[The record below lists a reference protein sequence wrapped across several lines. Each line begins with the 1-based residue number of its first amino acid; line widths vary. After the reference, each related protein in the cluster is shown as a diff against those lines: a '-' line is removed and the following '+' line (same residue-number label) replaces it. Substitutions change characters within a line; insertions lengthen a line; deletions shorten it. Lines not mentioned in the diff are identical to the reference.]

1 MGRVIKTRL
10 VHMSIK
16 SHARWGGSH
25 SMLREKV
32 GQKVNNTRIIA
43 EVDAEIPHTTGIVIV
58 KRMLCGENESRRAIF
73 AFQFD
78 QGYMGFFRSASALV
92 EFY

>member
-10 VHMSIK
+10 VHMSIE

-25 SMLREKV
+25 GEKV

-43 EVDAEIPHTTGIVIV
+43 EVEAEIPRTTGIEIV
-58 KRMLCGENESRRAIF
+58 KRMLCAENESRRTIF
-73 AFQFD
+73 ALGSHL
-78 QGYMGFFRSASALV
+78 GYVGCFF
-92 EFY
+92 